1 MEVRLVSR
9 YQAAIEEIKN
19 ILKEKGKKGVNVED
33 LRKVFRNKYGL
44 FSPSTRALMVELLS
58 CGMPVYV
65 ENEEGVT
72 KIYLKKMNHDE

>member
-1 MEVRLVSR
+1 MEVRVESR

-19 ILKEKGKKGVNVED
+19 ILKEKGDKGVDVED
-33 LRKVFRNKYGL
+33 LRKIFRNNYGL
-44 FSPSTRALMVELLS
+44 FSPSTRALMMELLS

-72 KIYLKKMNHDE
+72 KIYLRK